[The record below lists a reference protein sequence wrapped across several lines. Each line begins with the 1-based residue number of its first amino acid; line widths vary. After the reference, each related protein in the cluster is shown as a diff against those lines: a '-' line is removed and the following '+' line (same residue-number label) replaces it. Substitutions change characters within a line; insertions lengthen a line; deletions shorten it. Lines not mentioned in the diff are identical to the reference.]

1 MDPNSPNNNDTIPP
15 IIEYVSIIL
24 ENNEGKLW
32 VSRRNNPDKIMYG
45 KYQCP
50 GGHIENESRYNAL
63 IRELHEETSLT
74 PNETLKFEFEY
85 SFNVQDDIYDNGT
98 RIVYVFKMT
107 TDQIPINMEP
117 EKHDDWK
124 LYSKN
129 DLKKLPVIDTLKEYL
144 SRYKKNLRI
153 LFEKMISITPIF
165 WNIVEIS
172 IETIMKLRLID
183 KNYDKLISNWIRP
196 YKISV
201 FRYKKG
207 IETLVMNRIEQYST
221 EIWTHSSIQQMTL
234 QLRGGSYK
242 VIQETQLKENNVRLL
257 YPYYYHRKAI
267 IYHDFQKIIGHDIV
281 TCTKEHIIKWHDED
295 IDEKDKD
302 LRKMIIPI
310 KFQK

>member
-1 MDPNSPNNNDTIPP
+1 
-15 IIEYVSIIL
+15 
-24 ENNEGKLW
+24 
-32 VSRRNNPDKIMYG
+32 MYG

-124 LYSKN
+124 SYSKN
-129 DLKKLPVIDTLKEYL
+129 DLKKLLVIDTLKEYL

-153 LFEKMISITPIF
+153 LFEKIISIILIF

-172 IETIMKLRLID
+172 IETIMKLRLIN

-201 FRYKKG
+201 QSKF
-207 IETLVMNRIEQYST
+207 
-221 EIWTHSSIQQMTL
+221 SITNFYITNIL
-234 QLRGGSYK
+234 
-242 VIQETQLKENNVRLL
+242 I
-257 YPYYYHRKAI
+257 
-267 IYHDFQKIIGHDIV
+267 
-281 TCTKEHIIKWHDED
+281 
-295 IDEKDKD
+295 
-302 LRKMIIPI
+302 
-310 KFQK
+310 